1 MIKLG
6 LDFDNTLIT
15 YDEIFY
21 KVALERNLINK
32 DLAHQKNVIRDFL
45 RKNNLEDQFTLLQAE
60 VYGNRILEAE
70 PAENLIEN
78 LLTLK
83 QLKNIEFFII
93 SHKTKKPIKGPA
105 YDMHKAAKN
114 WLYKNNFF
122 ESEGLN
128 FKEEN
133 VFFEETKLSKIKR
146 IQSIS
151 CTHYID
157 DLPEILDLLGE
168 DCIKILYNP
177 FGYKIKNN
185 NWINLSSWK
194 NLLKVFC

>member
-15 YDEIFY
+15 YDEIFF
-21 KVALERNLINK
+21 KIALERKLIDK

-45 RKNNLEDQFTLLQAE
+45 RMENMEDQFTLLQAE

-70 PAENLIEN
+70 PAKNLIEN
-78 LLTLK
+78 LLILK
-83 QLKNIEFFII
+83 KSKKIEFFII

-105 YDMHKAAKN
+105 YDMHKAAKS
-114 WLYKNNFF
+114 WLYKNKFF
-122 ESEGLN
+122 DPEGLN

-133 VFFEETKLSKIKR
+133 IFFEETKLSKIER

-157 DLPEILDLLGE
+157 DLPEILDFLEE

-177 FGYKIKNN
+177 FNYKIENN
-185 NWINLSSWK
+185 EWINLSSWT
-194 NLLKVFC
+194 NLVNVFS